1 MESRRIVIQL
11 IFIAVFTVIGV
22 KLFFIQVVESD
33 YKEKAESNIL
43 QRITTYPHR
52 GIIYD
57 RNGNLLVA
65 NTPVYNLQVIPREVA
80 DNFDKTS
87 FCQLVDLS
95 PTEFDE
101 RIQKARKYSRVKNSD
116 FIKQISQHDF
126 AKIQDKLIGYP
137 GFYEE
142 ARTVRFYPYEN
153 TANAFGY
160 LGEVSPNQL
169 KKDTAKYYNRGDYI
183 GVSGLESYYEDY
195 LRGKRGV
202 RYVMVNVN
210 RIVKGSFKEGLYDT
224 LAIPGDDLISSI
236 DADLQAYAEQL
247 MKGKI
252 GSVVAIE
259 PSSGEI
265 LSMVSAPTYNPNIL
279 SGKGLRNNFQAL
291 QKDSLNPL
299 FNRPIMATYPP
310 GSIFKTIQALIAL
323 QEGVIKPNESIASFS
338 SPMGDHAAFGYY
350 DIPKGIKY
358 SSNTFFYTLFKRII
372 NQNENSN
379 TYVDTRLGVAKW
391 KAYLENFGLGKR
403 LGIDL
408 PNEKRGSLPSISY
421 YDKIYG
427 ENQWKFSNIYSLSI
441 GQGELLVTP
450 IQMANLAAAIA
461 NKGYYY
467 RPHLVKGIGDNR
479 KPLPPFQEK
488 IYTGID
494 SAYFAPVIEG
504 MSQAVYGTAQRAV
517 IPGIELCG
525 KTGTAENPHG
535 PDHSVFIAFAPRDN
549 PKIAISVYVENSGW
563 GGRAAAST
571 ASLLIE
577 KYLKG
582 EVKRKN
588 IEAFVLKGE
597 FLY

>member
-1 MESRRIVIQL
+1 MESRRIVVQS
-11 IFIAVFTVIGV
+11 IFIIVFLIIGV
-22 KLFFIQVVESD
+22 KLFFIQVIDSD

-57 RNGNLLVA
+57 RNEKLLVA
-65 NTPVYNLQVIPREVA
+65 NTPVYNLQVIPREVS
-80 DNFDKTS
+80 DDFDKES
-87 FCQLVDLS
+87 FCQLMNLTSV
-95 PTEFDE
+95 EFDE
-101 RIQKARKYSRVKNSD
+101 KMQDAKKYSRVKNSD
-116 FIKQISQHDF
+116 FLKQISQDNF
-126 AKIQDKLIGYP
+126 AKIQDRLIAYP

-142 ARTVRFYPYEN
+142 ARTVRFYPYHN

-160 LGEVSPNQL
+160 LGEVSPRQL
-169 KKDTAKYYNRGDYI
+169 ERDTSNYYKRGDYI
-183 GVSGLESYYEDY
+183 GISGLESYYEDY

-210 RIVKGSFKEGLYDT
+210 RIVKGEFKNGAYDT
-224 LAIPGDDLISSI
+224 LAIPGEDLISTI
-236 DADLQAYAEQL
+236 DADLQSYAETL
-247 MKGKI
+247 MQGKI
-252 GSVVAIE
+252 GSVIAIE

-265 LSMVSAPTYNPNIL
+265 LSMVSAPSYDPNQL
-279 SGKGLRNNFQAL
+279 TGRGLRENFRSL
-291 QKDSLNPL
+291 QQDTLNPL
-299 FNRPIMATYPP
+299 FNRPVMATYPP
-310 GSIFKTIQALIAL
+310 GSIFKTVQSLIAL
-323 QEGVIKPNESIASFS
+323 QEGVIKPEERIACFS

-350 DIPKGIKY
+350 DIVKGIKY
-358 SSNTFFYTLFKRII
+358 SSNTFFYNLVKRTIQQKKHKNPFI
-372 NQNENSN
+372 
-379 TYVDTRLGVAKW
+379 DARLG
-391 KAYLENFGLGKR
+391 LETWRGYVERFGFGGK

-408 PNEKRGSLPSISY
+408 PNEKKGIIPSLEN
-421 YDKIYG
+421 YDRQHG
-427 ENQWKFSNIYSLSI
+427 ENRWTYSNIYSISI
-441 GQGELLVTP
+441 GQGELDVTP
-450 IQMANLAAAIA
+450 IQMANLAATIA

-467 RPHLVKGIGDNR
+467 RPHLVKGIGG
-479 KPLPPFQEK
+479 KMEALPRFQEK
-488 IYTGID
+488 ISTGID
-494 SAYFAPVIEG
+494 SIHFAPVIEG

-577 KYLKG
+577 KYLTG

-588 IEAFVLKGE
+588 IENYVLKGK